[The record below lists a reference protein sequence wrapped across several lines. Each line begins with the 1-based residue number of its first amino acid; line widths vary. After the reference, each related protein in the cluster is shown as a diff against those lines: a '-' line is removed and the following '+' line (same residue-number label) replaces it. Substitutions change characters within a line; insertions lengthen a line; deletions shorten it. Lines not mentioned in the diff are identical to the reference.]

1 MPWVFHPSKDDIL
14 LANKGFSLDF
24 LSLKHVF
31 CHPGHWN
38 PGRGGPKLYCMNIKI
53 VHMRIYNSPQQK
65 HEEQHKDGAS
75 CLIVQATC

>member
-1 MPWVFHPSKDDIL
+1 MPWVFQPSKDDIL

-24 LSLKHVF
+24 WSPCFF

-53 VHMRIYNSPQQK
+53 VHIQSFSIHINGVLLS
-65 HEEQHKDGAS
+65 
-75 CLIVQATC
+75 